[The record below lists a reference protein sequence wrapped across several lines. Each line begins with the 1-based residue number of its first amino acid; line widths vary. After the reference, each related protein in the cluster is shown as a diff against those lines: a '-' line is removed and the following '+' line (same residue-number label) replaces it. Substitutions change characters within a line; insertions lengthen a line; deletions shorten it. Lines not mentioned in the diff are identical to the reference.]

1 MQEADESSPA
11 SLSKCLRRLDQF
23 DVFGPWSLLPTSF
36 GVRHSLSFVELFE
49 CHPFE
54 VRRVEEQVLA
64 SFGVN
69 KPKTLLRH
77 FLDRAFCH
85 RKSNSSKITKLDSK
99 STPFNQAIQRLLTMR
114 KSYWSSTKKF
124 SESVADITLDALVEG
139 DSSDL
144 VLIERFEGDEWD
156 G

>member
-1 MQEADESSPA
+1 MQEADELSSA
-11 SLSKCLRRLDQF
+11 SLSECLRRLDQL
-23 DVFGPWSLLPTSF
+23 DVFGPWSLFPVSF

-85 RKSNSSKITKLDSK
+85 LKS
-99 STPFNQAIQRLLTMR
+99 
-114 KSYWSSTKKF
+114 
-124 SESVADITLDALVEG
+124 
-139 DSSDL
+139 DSSRKL
-144 VLIERFEGDEWD
+144 VSAALPDTTLVQTAPPR
-156 G
+156 

>member
-1 MQEADESSPA
+1 MTEADEI
-11 SLSKCLRRLDQF
+11 RRLLCLLNRFQCLDRL
-23 DVFGPWSLLPTSF
+23 DVLGPWSLLPTSF
-36 GVRHSLSFVELFE
+36 GVRHSLSFLELFE

-85 RKSNSSKITKLDSK
+85 RKSNPSKNLSLRRYLTLHR
-99 STPFNQAIQRLLTMR
+99 FRLLR
-114 KSYWSSTKKF
+114 R
-124 SESVADITLDALVEG
+124 G
-139 DSSDL
+139 D
-144 VLIERFEGDEWD
+144 GW
-156 G
+156 